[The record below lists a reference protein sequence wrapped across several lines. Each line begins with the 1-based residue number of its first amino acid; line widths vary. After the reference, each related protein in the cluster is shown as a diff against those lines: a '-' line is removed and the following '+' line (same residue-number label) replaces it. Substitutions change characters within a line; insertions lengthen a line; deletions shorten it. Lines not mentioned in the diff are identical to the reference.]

1 MNKKFK
7 KLSIKTISRKLRIL
21 LYIILSLVN
30 SAIYAQK
37 VQPEITVSELKSTIY
52 VLASDSLKGRKPG
65 TPEINKAAD
74 FIQNQFKTA
83 GLQLAEDN
91 GYQYFDII
99 TGADIGRENKLF
111 FNGFYGKLYQD
122 FLPAIYSKST
132 FLYTKIVF
140 VGYGISV
147 QNNTLSWDDYKGVD
161 VKGKWVMIFK
171 GHPELN
177 KPDSKFNDYS
187 DERLKVLTATDKGAS
202 GVLFV
207 TPSEMD
213 SVDNLNAFENS
224 RNISVAAIPVVY
236 ITRSL
241 ADLIIKDD
249 KHISVIDLENTINKS
264 MKSQNFNLF
273 EKILIKTDV
282 KIRKKRTANIVGI
295 IEGNNPVLKNEYIVI
310 GAHYDHLG
318 MGGENSGSRMP
329 DTIAVHHGADD
340 NASGVAGLIELAQ
353 KLANEKNKLKRS
365 VVFVAFSAE
374 EMGLLGSK
382 YFVKNSFLKPDQI
395 KAMINLDMIGRLNNS
410 DRFILV
416 SGTGTS
422 AEAETILNEL
432 SKKTSIK
439 LKYSPDGYGASDHS
453 SFYAENIP
461 VFFLTTGAHEDYH
474 TPMDTPDKI
483 NYQGTVQVLDFAYSL
498 ILNLINRD
506 KPLTFKEAGSKQ
518 PENNRGGLTVTFG
531 IMPDFSSQSDN
542 GVRADLVRK
551 DGPAY
556 KAGMIKGDI
565 ITAINGKQVKNI
577 QDYMS
582 RLKQLKKGQSVNV
595 DIIRDGKKLVL
606 IIQL

>member
-1 MNKKFK
+1 
-7 KLSIKTISRKLRIL
+7 LWG
-21 LYIILSLVN
+21 
-30 SAIYAQK
+30 
-37 VQPEITVSELKSTIY
+37 ST
-52 VLASDSLKGRKPG
+52 
-65 TPEINKAAD
+65 
-74 FIQNQFKTA
+74 
-83 GLQLAEDN
+83 
-91 GYQYFDII
+91 
-99 TGADIGRENKLF
+99 LF
-111 FNGFYGKLYQD
+111 
-122 FLPAIYSKST
+122 P
-132 FLYTKIVF
+132 
-140 VGYGISV
+140 
-147 QNNTLSWDDYKGVD
+147 
-161 VKGKWVMIFK
+161 
-171 GHPELN
+171 
-177 KPDSKFNDYS
+177 
-187 DERLKVLTATDKGAS
+187 
-202 GVLFV
+202 
-207 TPSEMD
+207 
-213 SVDNLNAFENS
+213 
-224 RNISVAAIPVVY
+224 
-236 ITRSL
+236 
-241 ADLIIKDD
+241 
-249 KHISVIDLENTINKS
+249 
-264 MKSQNFNLF
+264 
-273 EKILIKTDV
+273 
-282 KIRKKRTANIVGI
+282 
-295 IEGNNPVLKNEYIVI
+295 
-310 GAHYDHLG
+310 
-318 MGGENSGSRMP
+318 
-329 DTIAVHHGADD
+329 GADD